1 MVRRKDTHMANMQD
15 VNKVI
20 ITAVVNRD
28 TRRRLQ
34 KVAEATGRTLSATA
48 SSVLRDALEDVELT
62 PEDLRKIAEEIEE
75 AKAKRR
81 RS

>member
-1 MVRRKDTHMANMQD
+1 MANMQD

-81 RS
+81 KS

>member
-1 MVRRKDTHMANMQD
+1 MANMQD

>member
-1 MVRRKDTHMANMQD
+1 MANMQD
-15 VNKVI
+15 VSKVI

-75 AKAKRR
+75 AKAKRMK
-81 RS
+81 S